1 MYLYRLLRMLRKVD
15 DILNRA
21 NLRILCFRNEFDQR
35 FGITTA
41 FLATHSGL
49 TRWMDFQK
57 PNNNYVAQSR
67 PEYVH
72 CYSNSLHCILFCL
85 LYHSSIL
92 ILYREKPTMTNFR
105 SVDEVWYKRAVEQH
119 YIEPQSFIYSV
130 PFNEGKRYLTSRKTY
145 R

>member
-67 PEYVH
+67 PEYVIQIV
-72 CYSNSLHCILFCL
+72 CSAYYSA
-85 LYHSSIL
+85 Y
-92 ILYREKPTMTNFR
+92 
-105 SVDEVWYKRAVEQH
+105 
-119 YIEPQSFIYSV
+119 YIIH
-130 PFNEGKRYLTSRKTY
+130 PF
-145 R
+145 